1 MATPIGPLTP
11 NVSIMSNTFSNSTEV
26 SKQKIPFIAKK
37 ILSLL
42 EKLQHGHLILELP
55 NGKSYEFGESSQSSS
70 LHASLKIKD
79 YKVLS
84 QSLKSGDIG
93 FAEGYIDQLW
103 SSPDVVA
110 LMVLFIRNRKNIE
123 TAVYG
128 NWLGRLVYRI
138 KHLLNRNTKTNSRKN
153 IHAHYDLGN
162 AFYDL
167 WLDRTYNYSSAWF
180 NGNYQ
185 QNLESAQHAKVKR
198 ALDMVSTKAGDK
210 ILEIGCGWGAVAEK
224 ATLDYQAKV
233 VGLTLSTEQLAY
245 ANDRLQKLGVTE
257 LSDLRLQDYRDVN
270 TQKEG
275 LFDSII
281 SIEMIEAVGKE
292 YWPTYFETVANNLKP
307 GGKAC
312 IQVIVIADELF
323 DRYLQSTDFIQ
334 QYVFPGGCL
343 LSVSEFKKQSQK
355 VGLKVIDE
363 MHFGQDYR
371 ETLKRWREQFMQ
383 QQQQVLAQGFDQR
396 FIQIWEFYLAYCE
409 AAFQENNTDV
419 VQFTLQK
426 S

>member
-1 MATPIGPLTP
+1 MATPIGTHTSG
-11 NVSIMSNTFSNSTEV
+11 VSMMSSTFSNSTQV
-26 SKQKIPFIAKK
+26 STQKIPFIAKK

-42 EKLQHGHLILELP
+42 EKLQHGHLTLELP
-55 NGKSYEFGESSQSSS
+55 NGTSYEFGESSQTSS
-70 LHASLKIKD
+70 LHASLKIND

-93 FAEGYIDQLW
+93 FAEGYIEQLW

-185 QNLESAQHAKVKR
+185 QNLESAQYAKVKR
-198 ALDMVSTKAGDK
+198 ALEMVSTKAGDK
-210 ILEIGCGWGAVAEK
+210 ILEIGCGWGAVAEM
-224 ATLDYQAKV
+224 AALDYQAKV

-245 ANDRLQKLGVTE
+245 ANKRLENLGLAE

-270 TQKEG
+270 TEKEG

-281 SIEMIEAVGKE
+281 SIEMIEAVGQE
-292 YWPTYFETVANNLKP
+292 YWPTYFQTVANNLKL

-355 VGLKVIDE
+355 VGLTVIDE
-363 MHFGQDYR
+363 MRFGQDYR

-383 QQQQVLAQGFDQR
+383 QKQQVLAQGFDQR

-426 S
+426 I

>member
-1 MATPIGPLTP
+1 MATPIGQYTAG
-11 NVSIMSNTFSNSTEV
+11 VSLMATSNLAKN
-26 SKQKIPFIAKK
+26 QKIPFFVKK
-37 ILSLL
+37 VLTLL
-42 EKLQHGHLILELP
+42 GQLREGHLSLELP
-55 NGKSYEFGESSQSSS
+55 NNQVFEFGQSKATASVC
-70 LHASLKIKD
+70 ASLKIKD

-93 FAEGYIDQLW
+93 FAEGYIEQNW
-103 SSPDVVA
+103 SSPDIVA
-110 LMVLFIRNRKNIE
+110 LMVLLIRNRKHIE
-123 TAVYG
+123 SAVYG
-128 NWLGRLVYRI
+128 HWLGRLVYRV

-167 WLDRTYNYSSAWF
+167 WLDPSYNYSSAWF

-185 QNLESAQHAKVKR
+185 QSLEQAQHAKVER
-198 ALDMVSTKAGDK
+198 ALQQVNAKAGDK

-224 ATLDYQAKV
+224 AAINYQAKV
-233 VGLTLSTEQLAY
+233 VGLTLSTEQLVY
-245 ANDRLQKLGVTE
+245 ANERLKALGASH
-257 LSDLRLQDYRDVN
+257 LSDLRLQDYRDVD

-281 SIEMIEAVGKE
+281 SIEMIEAVGQE
-292 YWPTYFETVANNLKP
+292 YWPTYFQTVAQNLKP

-343 LSVSEFKKQSQK
+343 LSVSEFKKQCQQ
-355 VGLKVIDE
+355 VGLEVIDE
-363 MHFGQDYR
+363 MRFGQDYR
-371 ETLKRWREQFMQ
+371 ETLKRWREQFMAQ
-383 QQQQVLAQGFDQR
+383 QTAVLSQNFDQK

-426 S
+426 SL

>member
-1 MATPIGPLTP
+1 MATPIGPLTSS
-11 NVSIMSNTFSNSTEV
+11 VSIMSKTFSNSTQV
-26 SKQKIPFIAKK
+26 STQKIPFIAKK

-42 EKLQHGHLILELP
+42 EKLQYGHLTLELP
-55 NGKSYEFGESSQSSS
+55 NGKFYEFGESSQSSS

-198 ALDMVSTKAGDK
+198 ALEMVGTKAGDK

-224 ATLDYQAKV
+224 VALDYQAKV

-281 SIEMIEAVGKE
+281 SIEMIEAVGQE

-355 VGLKVIDE
+355 VGLKVVDE
-363 MHFGQDYR
+363 MRFGQDYR